1 MNWTTFGIGL
11 VTSMIGSLGFALIFR
26 LRTRYLIPASF
37 GGLLAFAVYFVCD
50 VFGMGLFVA
59 NLLAALG
66 GSLYSELLARVMRT
80 PTVEFM
86 IPCLIP
92 LVPGGMLYYAMS
104 SLLASDYDT
113 GFAHLTNAL
122 MTALGIAAGIIAVS
136 LIFALWTGIV
146 KNIQKTATRS

>member
-11 VTSMIGSLGFALIFR
+11 VTSLIGSFGFALIFR

-37 GGLLAFAVYFVCD
+37 GGLVAFAVYFVCD
-50 VFGMGLFVA
+50 TFGMGLFIA
-59 NLLAALG
+59 NLLAALV

-104 SLLASDYDT
+104 SLLASDYDA
-113 GFAHLTNAL
+113 GFTNLKNAL
-122 MTALGIAAGIIAVS
+122 MTALGIAAGVIAVS

-146 KNIQKTATRS
+146 KNIKKRRSPS